1 MPGRT
6 EGGAKERGLSTSI
19 RARFVMNPQ
28 ALMDGLLVGA
38 MIGLGA
44 IGVTLTY
51 SILRFANFAHGEFI
65 AWGAYATL
73 LGAGLVG
80 FLSGR
85 EMTPLGPFSFGW
97 PVLIAGAAAMALT
110 GTMAL
115 ALDLVLF
122 KRLRARG
129 NA

>member
-1 MPGRT
+1 MT
-6 EGGAKERGLSTSI
+6 AQFLVDGAIAGS
-19 RARFVMNPQ
+19 
-28 ALMDGLLVGA
+28 

-80 FLSGR
+80 YLAGG

-97 PVLIAGAAAMALT
+97 PVLVAGAGAMALT
-110 GTMAL
+110 GLMAL
-115 ALDLVLF
+115 ALDLLLF
-122 KRLRARG
+122 KRLR
-129 NA
+129 